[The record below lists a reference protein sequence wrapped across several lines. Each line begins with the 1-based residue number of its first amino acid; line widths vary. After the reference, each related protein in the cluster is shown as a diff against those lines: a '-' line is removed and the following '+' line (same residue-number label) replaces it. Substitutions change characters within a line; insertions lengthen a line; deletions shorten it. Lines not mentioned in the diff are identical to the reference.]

1 MTATGT
7 AVRVRGL
14 RKIYRPARYREVA
27 ALNGL
32 DLDIGTGEIVALLGP
47 NGAGKTTTVQI
58 LTGFRRRD
66 AGEVTVLGTDPAA
79 ADRAWRAR
87 LGIVPQQASDFGEL
101 TVSEVVRHLAGYYP
115 DPHDCTE
122 LIDAV
127 GLTGQASTRLRR
139 LSGGQRR
146 RVDLALGLLGHP
158 ELLVL
163 DEPTTGL
170 DPAARRQFWGLIR
183 QLAAA
188 GTTVL
193 LSTHYLD
200 EAEALASRVAV
211 MAAGRIVAA
220 GPPATLAGRDTGTAI
235 VSWQEGGVPRSE
247 RTPAPARL
255 VAALAAR
262 AAAPDGEIPGL
273 TVTRPSLEDTYL
285 RLIGVTPHRPGTP
298 EDTP

>member
-101 TVSEVVRHLAGYYP
+101 TVGEVVRHLAGYYP
-115 DPHDCTE
+115 DPHDCAE

-139 LSGGQRR
+139 LDPASRSGWASRSGGGGGDQHAHR
-146 RVDLALGLLGHP
+146 G
-158 ELLVL
+158 
-163 DEPTTGL
+163 
-170 DPAARRQFWGLIR
+170 PAARGAAHVE
-183 QLAAA
+183 AAA
-188 GTTVL
+188 GE
-193 LSTHYLD
+193 S
-200 EAEALASRVAV
+200 AGRAGIRRAAPNPPEALVANQYR
-211 MAAGRIVAA
+211 GE
-220 GPPATLAGRDTGTAI
+220 RD
-235 VSWQEGGVPRSE
+235 
-247 RTPAPARL
+247 
-255 VAALAAR
+255 
-262 AAAPDGEIPGL
+262 
-273 TVTRPSLEDTYL
+273 YL
-285 RLIGVTPHRPGTP
+285 FIRWRK
-298 EDTP
+298 